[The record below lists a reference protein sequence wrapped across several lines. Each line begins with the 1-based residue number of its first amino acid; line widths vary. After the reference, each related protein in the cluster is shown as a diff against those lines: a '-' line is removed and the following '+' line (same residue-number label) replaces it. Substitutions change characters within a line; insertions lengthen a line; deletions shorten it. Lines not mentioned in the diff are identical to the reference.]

1 MLPYI
6 YPETS
11 VDALWWHDSTC
22 SYLRYMPCWSGEA
35 VMGLSFF
42 TDGTAHRDPARAA
55 AGVVLLVHTDHG
67 LRWGGFA
74 TALCLGEPTAPRAE
88 ATALVLA
95 AL

>member
-1 MLPYI
+1 
-6 YPETS
+6 
-11 VDALWWHDSTC
+11 
-22 SYLRYMPCWSGEA
+22 MPCWSGEA